1 MYDKKGIDLNVEYI
15 RDGEK
20 YKTTIIPEHITGS
33 VYQMGVQIDVD
44 STKIAAVEKGTPAD
58 SAGIKAGD
66 IIKSINGTAVSE
78 QPEITPLVQQSE
90 GKEDYNYS

>member
-1 MYDKKGIDLNVEYI
+1 
-15 RDGEK
+15 
-20 YKTTIIPEHITGS
+20 
-33 VYQMGVQIDVD
+33 MGVQIDVN

-90 GKEDYNYS
+90 GKEITITVERDGRNVELKLTPKEVQQDYYDYGIYLPI